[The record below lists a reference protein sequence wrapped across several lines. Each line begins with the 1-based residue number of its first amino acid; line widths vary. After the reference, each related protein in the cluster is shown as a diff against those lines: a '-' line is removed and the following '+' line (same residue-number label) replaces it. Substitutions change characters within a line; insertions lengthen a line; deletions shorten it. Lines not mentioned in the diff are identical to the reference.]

1 MRTHIAKALQ
11 QRCKAIRN
19 AVKAYNAAAQ
29 ALDPPRPTL
38 DWSRVS
44 HYSFLEEFELLRGS
58 RQDIQDKRWAE
69 LAVRETM
76 KQNLR
81 IKRAKEEVERC
92 NIEIRRVS
100 TAIVD
105 EHHMFDIHLA
115 RLQDK
120 ANPIYGAVLEHV
132 ELRRKVNF
140 QILAHFEMTYALK
153 GFTGNQI
160 PGVCKGSFQP
170 PQSSVLVN
178 AAMTELDKDDEDDGD
193 FEISNEGSGD
203 IGGLVDYI
211 SQLPL
216 QN

>member
-11 QRCKAIRN
+11 RRCKAIRN

-81 IKRAKEEVERC
+81 IKRAKEEIERC
-92 NIEIRRVS
+92 NIEIRHVA
-100 TAIVD
+100 TAIKD
-105 EHHMFDIHLA
+105 EHRMFDVHLS
-115 RLQDK
+115 RLQDE
-120 ANPIYGAVLEHV
+120 ANPIHGAVLEHV

-140 QILAHFEMTYALK
+140 QILARFEMTYALQ
-153 GFTGNQI
+153 GFTGNRI
-160 PGVCKGSFQP
+160 PGIRKGSFQS
-170 PQSSVLVN
+170 PQSSVPIN
-178 AAMTELDKDDEDDGD
+178 AATTELDRDDEDEGD
-193 FEISNEGSGD
+193 FEISDEGSGD